1 MTKQLKELIAVLLV
15 GAGALYIL
23 WGATFTRLQYGTYG
37 PAIREPRWTSIGIGI
52 GMIVVAALLVVLVKP
67 KKA

>member
-15 GAGALYIL
+15 GVGALYIL
-23 WGATFTRLQYGTYG
+23 WGATYTRLQYGTYG
-37 PAIREPRWTSIGIGI
+37 PVIREPNWTSIGIGI
-52 GMIVVAALLVVLVKP
+52 GAIVVATLLVLLVKT